1 MATETEPPR
10 PLAAGQPGEQATDT
24 PLRLSQVTAEGVV
37 TVGGAAAAA
46 LALDWVLFERVL
58 PFTGVLGFWVCW
70 YFLFLLCYAGIASLQ
85 WNRLA
90 VRDRLV
96 SAGLTTAGLL
106 ATALVIDQVGYTLV
120 KGATV
125 VRHLSFF
132 THDMTTTGPLSPLTS
147 GGIGHALVGTIE
159 QLAIATTLSVPL
171 GIAAAVYLAEV
182 GGRAARPVRTLV
194 DAMTALPDI
203 ISGLFVLAFL
213 VLTAGLPKSG
223 FAAGIALAVTML
235 PIVTRASETV
245 LRIVPGTLREASYA
259 LGGSQWRTVLMVVLP
274 TARSGLATAVVLAMA
289 RGIGETAPVLLVAG
303 YARNFNW
310 NPFNGWQTSL
320 PLYIYYQIQ
329 SPENTDHIR
338 AFGGGFAL
346 VILVLVLF
354 TIARRLG
361 GGAPGELTR
370 RQRRKLARQAAAR
383 AATVRLTTPL
393 PPDGRGRANGRGRT
407 AR

>member
-1 MATETEPPR
+1 MATDIDSALSAAALPAEP
-10 PLAAGQPGEQATDT
+10 AADVPIR
-24 PLRLSQVTAEGVV
+24 LRQITAEGTLTLV
-37 TVGGAAAAA
+37 GAAGAA
-46 LALDWVLFERVL
+46 LALDWVLYERVL
-58 PFTGVLGFWVCW
+58 PFTGVLGFWLAW
-70 YFLFLLCYAGIASLQ
+70 YALFLLCYTGVAALQ
-85 WNRLA
+85 WNALA
-90 VRDRLV
+90 VRDRVV
-96 SAGLTTAGLL
+96 SVTLTTAGVL
-106 ATALVIDQVGYTLV
+106 ATALVVDQVAYTLV
-120 KGATV
+120 RGLTV

-132 THDMTTTGPLSPLTS
+132 SQSMVATGPLSPITS
-147 GGIGHALVGTIE
+147 GGVSHALVGTLE
-159 QLAIATTLSVPL
+159 QLTCATLLSVPL

-182 GGRAARPVRTLV
+182 GGPAARPVRTLV

-213 VLTAGLPKSG
+213 VLTVGLPKSG

-303 YARNFNW
+303 YAKGINW

-320 PLYIYYQIQ
+320 PLYIYYEIQ
-329 SPENTDHIR
+329 SPELADHAR

-346 VILVLVLF
+346 IILVLVLF

-370 RQRRKLARQAAAR
+370 RQRRKIERQAALR
-383 AATVRLTTPL
+383 VSTVRLA
-393 PPDGRGRANGRGRT
+393 PPAGRT

>member
-1 MATETEPPR
+1 MATETNSALSAAALPAEPVADVPIR
-10 PLAAGQPGEQATDT
+10 
-24 PLRLSQVTAEGVV
+24 LRQVTAEGMLTLV
-37 TVGGAAAAA
+37 GAAGAA
-46 LALDWVLFERVL
+46 LALDWVLYERVL
-58 PFTGVLGFWVCW
+58 PFTGVLGFWLCW
-70 YFLFLLCYAGIASLQ
+70 YALFLACYTGVASLQ
-85 WNRLA
+85 WNGLA
-90 VRDRLV
+90 VRDRVV
-96 SAGLTTAGLL
+96 SVALTTAGLL

-120 KGATV
+120 RGFTV
-125 VRHLSFF
+125 VKHLSFF
-132 THDMTTTGPLSPLTS
+132 SQSMVTTGPLSPITS
-147 GGIGHALVGTIE
+147 GGVAHALVGTLE
-159 QLAIATTLSVPL
+159 QLTCATLLSVPL

-182 GGRAARPVRTLV
+182 GGPAARPVRTLV

-213 VLTAGLPKSG
+213 VLTVGLPKSG

-303 YARNFNW
+303 YAKGINW

-320 PLYIYYQIQ
+320 PLYIYYEIQ
-329 SPENTDHIR
+329 SPELADHAR

-346 VILVLVLF
+346 IILVLVLF

-370 RQRRKLARQAAAR
+370 RQRRKLERQAAQR
-383 AATVRLTTPL
+383 VAAVRLA
-393 PPDGRGRANGRGRT
+393 PPTGRT
-407 AR
+407 GR